1 MIRRKDYFMIYE
13 VLKKVALLI
22 LLGLIFGCSSN
33 DEVQKKEQVAPD
45 STQQLSMARLVE
57 QASFTSLDGDTV
69 KISDFKGKVVAI
81 DLWETWC
88 QYCLEGFPTMQKL
101 QDEYT
106 DDFIVLAI
114 TPGFSDTP
122 RDAREFAKEH
132 NYDFKYLIDT
142 NGLSKKIGVQGIPF
156 KLFLDSEGNFITKS
170 IGTQGSEVDY
180 KNISNIIEEH
190 RQEASEKGGTERK
203 VS

>member
-22 LLGLIFGCSSN
+22 LLRLIFVCSSN

-57 QASFTSLDGDTV
+57 QTSFTLLDCDTV

-81 DLWETWC
+81 DVWESLFY
-88 QYCLEGFPTMQKL
+88 YCLEGFPTMQKL

-106 DDFIVLAI
+106 YDFIVLAI
-114 TPGFSDTP
+114 TSGFSDTP
-122 RDAREFAKEH
+122 NDAR
-132 NYDFKYLIDT
+132 
-142 NGLSKKIGVQGIPF
+142 
-156 KLFLDSEGNFITKS
+156 
-170 IGTQGSEVDY
+170 
-180 KNISNIIEEH
+180 
-190 RQEASEKGGTERK
+190 
-203 VS
+203 